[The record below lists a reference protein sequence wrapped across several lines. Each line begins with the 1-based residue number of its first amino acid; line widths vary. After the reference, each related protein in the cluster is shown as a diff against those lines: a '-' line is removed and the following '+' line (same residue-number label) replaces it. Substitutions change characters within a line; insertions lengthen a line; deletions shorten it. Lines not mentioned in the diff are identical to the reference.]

1 LTVASSMTIIMVNM
15 ARKRS
20 FLLIFDPEVKQHLK
34 AVEAKYYSLIRETII
49 EQLLF
54 EPETETK
61 NRKPLQR
68 PVEFGATW
76 ELRCGPDNR
85 FRVLYAVDLED
96 REVQI
101 LAIGIKVGNRLFIG
115 GQELES

>member
-1 LTVASSMTIIMVNM
+1 MTIIMVTM

-20 FLLIFDPEVKQHLK
+20 FSLIFDPKVKQHLRTI
-34 AVEAKYYSLIRETII
+34 ESKYYSLIRETIT

-54 EPETETK
+54 EPESETK

-85 FRVLYAVDLED
+85 FRVLSAIDVEL

-101 LAIGIKVGNRLFIG
+101 LAIGIKQGNRLFIG
-115 GQELES
+115 GEELES